1 MGDTT
6 TRRAMRADARRNR
19 DRLLAEAR
27 TAFLDHGTDASLE
40 DIAARAGVGVGT
52 LYRHFP
58 TREALLEELLRERFD
73 ALTAG
78 AQGLAGHPSPREAL
92 IAWTLDFV
100 QTTTVYRGLT
110 AAVTATLNDPCSAL
124 HASCETMRGA
134 GTALLTR
141 AQEAGEVRGDIT
153 PLEFLALVAGSSW
166 AREQMAGDD
175 LQGDRLLL
183 LLFEGLERPDAGGRP
198 DR

>member
-1 MGDTT
+1 
-6 TRRAMRADARRNR
+6 MRADARRNR

>member
-1 MGDTT
+1 
-6 TRRAMRADARRNR
+6 MRADARRNR

-58 TREALLEELLRERFD
+58 TREALLAELLRERFD
-73 ALTAG
+73 ALAAD
-78 AQGLAGHPSPREAL
+78 AQKLAGHPSPREAL
-92 IAWTLDFV
+92 ITWTLDFV

-110 AAVTATLNDPCSAL
+110 AAVTATLNDPGSAL
-124 HASCETMRGA
+124 HASCEMMRDA

-141 AQEAGEVRGDIT
+141 AQEAGEVRGDIA

-166 AREQMAGDD
+166 AREQMAGGD
-175 LQGDRLLL
+175 LHGDRLLL
-183 LLFEGLERPDAGGRP
+183 LLFQGLDCPDAGDRP
-198 DR
+198 AR

>member
-40 DIAARAGVGVGT
+40 DVAARAGVGVGT

-58 TREALLEELLRERFD
+58 TREALLAELLRERFD
-73 ALTAG
+73 ALAAG
-78 AQGLAGHPSPREAL
+78 ARQLAAHPSPREAL
-92 IAWTLDFV
+92 ITWTLDFV
-100 QTTTVYRGLT
+100 RTTTVYRGLT
-110 AAVTATLNDPCSAL
+110 AAVTATLHDPASAL

-134 GTALLTR
+134 ATALLTR
-141 AQEAGEVRGDIT
+141 AQEAGEVRADVA
-153 PLEFLALVAGSSW
+153 PLEFLALVAGTSW
-166 AREQMAGDD
+166 AREQMAGADVP
-175 LQGDRLLL
+175 GDRLLL
-183 LLFEGLERPDAGGRP
+183 LLFEGLGRP
-198 DR
+198 GQGPPDDQ